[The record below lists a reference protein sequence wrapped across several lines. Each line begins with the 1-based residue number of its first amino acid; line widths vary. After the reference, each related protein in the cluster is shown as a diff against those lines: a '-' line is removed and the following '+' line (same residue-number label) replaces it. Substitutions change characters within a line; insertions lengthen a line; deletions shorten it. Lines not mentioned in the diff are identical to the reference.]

1 MSYYTYNKF
10 IIHICVRFY
19 WLYRKFT
26 ILQLFCLYIFLYFNS
41 FIVHARIYWLTLQS
55 ERAVVYQ
62 IVVEL
67 FYGVE
72 NKCLQPV
79 VAYIQI
85 EEGENTGE
93 ESGWESGQPV
103 VAEIYRFQEA
113 QTVEGPVRDELDE
126 IVIQD

>member
-1 MSYYTYNKF
+1 M
-10 IIHICVRFY
+10 HRFKK
-19 WLYRKFT
+19 LHVTLRRKKWFKG
-26 ILQLFCLYIFLYFNS
+26 
-41 FIVHARIYWLTLQS
+41 LTLQS

-72 NKCLQPV
+72 NKSLQPV

-93 ESGWESGQPV
+93 ESGWESRQPV
-103 VAEIYRFQEA
+103 VAEIYR
-113 QTVEGPVRDELDE
+113 L
-126 IVIQD
+126 